1 LSGRLRFAIVGLGFS
16 SCYIPSY
23 LAAPECEIALICDAD
38 AEKAERLSKEFG
50 VPWTADF
57 ADCLGDGVDAVDVST
72 PNHLHAEHA
81 TAALSAGKHVL
92 LQKPMAPTAAD
103 CARIVA
109 AAGDADRTLGMF
121 MSTTSRPL
129 IAELREMIAAGAFGR
144 IISLRGRNAHRNIH
158 SAETKRRRPA
168 DYWRRSREQVGGGA
182 MALIGIHYI
191 DLMQWVT
198 GREIVSVCAESDNLA
213 ARELMEGDD
222 ITAAVCRLDDGALA
236 VIEASY
242 SSAGN
247 SLEIYGTSGRAR
259 TDHNAAGLEITLE
272 RPWKG
277 RVLDLPAMTAST
289 HISREEIERLSRP
302 LAAEFCQQ
310 AAFARAVLAGEPPP
324 ITGEEGMRDVA
335 VLEAVYRSARTG
347 RRERPAVPEV

>member
-1 LSGRLRFAIVGLGFS
+1 MSGRLRFAIVGLGFS
-16 SCYIPSY
+16 SRYIPSY
-23 LAAPECEIALICDAD
+23 QEAPECEVALICDAD

-57 ADCLGDGVDAVDVST
+57 ADCLGGGIDAVDVST

-92 LQKPMAPTAAD
+92 LQKPMAPAAAD
-103 CARIVA
+103 CARIVR
-109 AAGDADRTLGMF
+109 AAGDADRALGMF

-129 IAELREMIAAGAFGR
+129 IGELREMIAAGAFGK

-158 SAETKRRRPA
+158 SAASRELRPA
-168 DYWRRSREQVGGGA
+168 DYWRRKKEQVGGGA

-191 DLMQWVT
+191 DLVQWLT
-198 GREIVSVCAESDNLA
+198 GREIASVCAESDNLA

-247 SLEIYGTSGRAR
+247 SLEVYGTSGWAR
-259 TDHNAAGLEITLE
+259 TNHGAAGLEITLE
-272 RPWKG
+272 KPWKG
-277 RVLDLPAMTAST
+277 RLLDLPGGAEPVCF
-289 HISREEIERLSRP
+289 SREEIARLSRP
-302 LAAEFCQQ
+302 LEAEFCQQ

-335 VLEAVYRSARTG
+335 VLEAIYRSAQSG
-347 RRERPAVPEV
+347 RREKPVVPEV